1 MMRRFARAVG
11 VIVAA
16 WATQACYTYV
26 PVDLAA
32 PRTVGERVALEIS
45 DQGRVGLSERLG
57 PGVLRVEGT
66 LTRAQEQEVSLNVY
80 RVAQMGQ
87 PQPSRWSGESV
98 TIPRSFIGGVQE
110 RRFSRG
116 KTVLSVGLATAVV
129 AYLVTQ
135 QNLFGFWEGTR
146 NDPIQ
151 EPPPASNISVWRFR
165 AP

>member
-1 MMRRFARAVG
+1 MMRQLLKVG
-11 VIVAA
+11 VVLATT
-16 WATQACYTYV
+16 WGTQACYSYV
-26 PVDLAA
+26 PVDLTAS
-32 PRTVGERVALEIS
+32 PVVGERVALQIS

-57 PGVLRVEGT
+57 PGVLRIEGT
-66 LTRAQEQEVSLNVY
+66 LTRTQEQDVSLNVF

-87 PQPSRWSGESV
+87 TQPSRWSGESV

-110 RRFSRG
+110 RKFNRG
-116 KTVLSVGLATAVV
+116 RTAVALGLATGVL
-129 AYLVTQ
+129 AYLITQ

-146 NDPIQ
+146 NDPIE

>member
-1 MMRRFARAVG
+1 MMRQLLKG
-11 VIVAA
+11 VVVLATA
-16 WATQACYTYV
+16 FGTQACYTYV
-26 PVDLAA
+26 PVD
-32 PRTVGERVALEIS
+32 PTSSPVVGERVALHIS

-66 LTRAQEQEVSLNVY
+66 LTRAQEQEVSLNVF

-110 RRFSRG
+110 RKFSRG
-116 KTVLSVGLATAVV
+116 RTAVALGIATGVV
-129 AYLVTQ
+129 AYLITQ
-135 QNLFGFWEGTR
+135 QNLFGFWEGSR
-146 NDPIQ
+146 SDPVE

>member
-1 MMRRFARAVG
+1 MMRQVTKAV
-11 VIVAA
+11 VVM
-16 WATQACYTYV
+16 ATLWGSQACYTYV
-26 PVDLAA
+26 PVDLTAS
-32 PRTVGERVALEIS
+32 PSVGERVALEIS

-57 PGVLRVEGT
+57 PGVLRIEGT
-66 LTRAQEQEVSLNVY
+66 LTRTQEQEVSLNVF

-116 KTVLSVGLATAVV
+116 RTTVTLGIAVGVL
-129 AYLVTQ
+129 AYLITQ

-146 NDPIQ
+146 NDGIE
-151 EPPPASNISVWRFR
+151 EPPPASNISLWRFR
-165 AP
+165 TP